1 MDHSHHNMDHPGMDH
16 GHGDM
21 DMDAKCAMN
30 MLFTWSTKNLCII
43 FSGWH
48 VQGAYSLIGSLLL
61 VILLTAGYEAV
72 RAFTRRYEAMHQQ
85 RLKAY
90 TSPVPVDDEI
100 GPSDYNTRSSPEPA
114 NAVHSLVVGRDSK
127 IALERRGK
135 IFLALLY
142 AVQVFY
148 SFFLMLLFMTYNGWI
163 MLSVAV
169 GAFVGYLAFG
179 HDATAAKS
187 AACH

>member
-1 MDHSHHNMDHPGMDH
+1 MDHSHHNMDHAGMDHGGMDH

-30 MLFTWSTKNLCII
+30 MLFTWSTKNLCIV
-43 FSGWH
+43 FSGWR
-48 VQGAYSLIGSLLL
+48 VQGTYSLIGSLLL
-61 VILLTAGYEAV
+61 IVLLTAGYEGL
-72 RAFTRRYEAMHQQ
+72 RAFTRRYEALHQQ

-90 TSPVPVDDEI
+90 TSPV
-100 GPSDYNTRSSPEPA
+100 
-114 NAVHSLVVGRDSK
+114 HVGRDSK
-127 IALERRGK
+127 IELERRGK
-135 IFLALLY
+135 IILALLY

-179 HDATAAKS
+179 HDATATRS

>member
-1 MDHSHHNMDHPGMDH
+1 
-16 GHGDM
+16 
-21 DMDAKCAMN
+21 

-90 TSPVPVDDEI
+90 TSPVPVGAYSLFPFYTTPFALKTIVSMMVSLPTVLTRCLQDDEI

-148 SFFLMLLFMTYNGWI
+148 SFFLM
-163 MLSVAV
+163 
-169 GAFVGYLAFG
+169 
-179 HDATAAKS
+179 
-187 AACH
+187 